1 MQRNQHLKVVGG
13 IAIVGVL
20 AAQPFTRRDAPDA
33 VVTPQKRPTLDIPLH
48 LPAEAAQS
56 PAVGLRDQD
65 PFAPALVAAPVVTG
79 SRLEDNGL
87 PPELPEMYQPLIEGP
102 TPRSTPAPVAAPAS
116 VPASASAPQ
125 TPRSLQLEEPRVRI
139 RQEESLPAPRTRT
152 HRIADG
158 DTLER
163 IAQRYWNDA
172 SLADALFEANRD
184 RLSAPD
190 PLPIGVELRIPP
202 PPERVITAK
211 PAVEAVESAV
221 EELPPPVRPPVPA
234 PANSAAS
241 DDEELTPIVR
251 D

>member
-1 MQRNQHLKVVGG
+1 MQGNQHLKGVGG

-20 AAQPFTRRDAPDA
+20 AALPFARRSTPDA
-33 VVTPQKRPTLDIPLH
+33 VTAPRQRPTLDIPLH

-65 PFAPALVAAPVVTG
+65 PFAPALAVAPTIAG

-87 PPELPEMYQPLIEGP
+87 PPELPEMYHPLIE
-102 TPRSTPAPVAAPAS
+102 S
-116 VPASASAPQ
+116 SAPRTTPPPGPAVPP

-139 RQEESLPAPRTRT
+139 RSEEPAPPPRTRT

-158 DTLER
+158 DTLSR

-172 SLADALFEANRD
+172 TLAEALFAANRD
-184 RLSAPD
+184 RLSSPD

-202 PPERVITAK
+202 PPQRVITAK
-211 PAVEAVESAV
+211 PALGSTV
-221 EELPPPVRPPVPA
+221 EELPAPVRPPSVA
-234 PANSAAS
+234 PVDDSAAND
-241 DDEELTPIVR
+241 DDELAPIVR
-251 D
+251 

>member
-20 AAQPFTRRDAPDA
+20 AALPFARRSTPD
-33 VVTPQKRPTLDIPLH
+33 VVTAPRQRPTLDIPLH

-65 PFAPALVAAPVVTG
+65 PFAPALAVAPTIAG

-87 PPELPEMYQPLIEGP
+87 PPELPEMYHPLIESSA
-102 TPRSTPAPVAAPAS
+102 PRVAPGPAPVP
-116 VPASASAPQ
+116 P

-139 RQEESLPAPRTRT
+139 RSEEPAPPPRTRM

-158 DTLER
+158 DTLAR

-172 SLADALFEANRD
+172 TLAEALIAANRD
-184 RLSAPD
+184 RLSSPD

-202 PPERVITAK
+202 PPQRVITAK
-211 PAVEAVESAV
+211 PALESAV
-221 EELPPPVRPPVPA
+221 EELPAPVRPPSAA
-234 PANSAAS
+234 PAADSAA
-241 DDEELTPIVR
+241 DEGDELAPIVR

>member
-20 AAQPFTRRDAPDA
+20 AALPFARRSTPDA
-33 VVTPQKRPTLDIPLH
+33 VETPRQRPTLDIPLH

-65 PFAPALVAAPVVTG
+65 PFAPALAVAPTIAG

-87 PPELPEMYQPLIEGP
+87 PPELPEMYHPLIESAAPRSPPPSQPPP
-102 TPRSTPAPVAAPAS
+102 TPVQPP
-116 VPASASAPQ
+116 

-139 RQEESLPAPRTRT
+139 RAEEPAPPPRTRT

-158 DTLER
+158 DTLAR

-172 SLADALFEANRD
+172 TLAEALFAANRD
-184 RLSAPD
+184 RLSSPD

-202 PPERVITAK
+202 PPQRVITAK
-211 PAVEAVESAV
+211 PALESPV
-221 EELPPPVRPPVPA
+221 EELPAPVRPPSVAPVVP
-234 PANSAAS
+234 SAS
-241 DDEELTPIVR
+241 DDDEELAPIVR

>member
-13 IAIVGVL
+13 IAVVGLL
-20 AAQPFTRRDAPDA
+20 AALPFARRSTPDA
-33 VVTPQKRPTLDIPLH
+33 VVAPRPRPTLDIPLH

-65 PFAPALVAAPVVTG
+65 PFAPALAVAPTIAG

-87 PPELPEMYQPLIEGP
+87 PPELPEMYHPLIEGAA
-102 TPRSTPAPVAAPAS
+102 PRSAPPSQPPS
-116 VPASASAPQ
+116 VQPPSVQPQ

-139 RQEESLPAPRTRT
+139 RAEEPAPAPRTRT

-158 DTLER
+158 DTLAR

-172 SLADALFEANRD
+172 TLAEALYAANRD
-184 RLSAPD
+184 RLSSPD

-202 PPERVITAK
+202 PPQRVITAK
-211 PAVEAVESAV
+211 PAVESSV
-221 EELPPPVRPPVPA
+221 EELPAPVRPPSVA
-234 PANSAAS
+234 PAAPSAS
-241 DDEELTPIVR
+241 DDDDELAPIVR